1 MATSTRFPEIRDN
14 LHLSNGTFGT
24 ILSLGSIGSF
34 AAFLIIGHA
43 VHKYGVGKM
52 IFVGAT
58 ACYGLTALVPHIHSG
73 WIFLIVT
80 ISLGFAMTTFHISDN
95 AQAIHRQDE
104 VGEVILPRLH
114 GMWSLGAL
122 VTSLIAIAITPFL
135 SLAWHIDLMMGFM
148 WLATMYGIKQS
159 APYFIKPED
168 QMAAPKLSIK
178 TIFSSLKLL
187 WIISVGQIMALQIEF
202 SVNDWSAIYTRDTV
216 KVSAALS
223 IMSYACFISAMIL
236 LRFRIH
242 KLMERFSE
250 QSLMRIVPRIGGVGF
265 IGFLLAG
272 STLAPDHKILGFAL
286 SLIAFAFAGM
296 GSSFLAPAFFG
307 IAFRRTNLPSS
318 LVVAQIGLVNVVVT
332 FILKVIISWLAQATS
347 VTIGLMIPGLMLICA
362 SLFAY
367 LGNAEQPKTLK
378 N

>member
-1 MATSTRFPEIRDN
+1 
-14 LHLSNGTFGT
+14 
-24 ILSLGSIGSF
+24 
-34 AAFLIIGHA
+34 
-43 VHKYGVGKM
+43 
-52 IFVGAT
+52 
-58 ACYGLTALVPHIHSG
+58 
-73 WIFLIVT
+73 
-80 ISLGFAMTTFHISDN
+80 
-95 AQAIHRQDE
+95 
-104 VGEVILPRLH
+104 
-114 GMWSLGAL
+114 
-122 VTSLIAIAITPFL
+122 
-135 SLAWHIDLMMGFM
+135 
-148 WLATMYGIKQS
+148 
-159 APYFIKPED
+159 
-168 QMAAPKLSIK
+168 
-178 TIFSSLKLL
+178 
-187 WIISVGQIMALQIEF
+187 
-202 SVNDWSAIYTRDTV
+202 
-216 KVSAALS
+216 
-223 IMSYACFISAMIL
+223 
-236 LRFRIH
+236 
-242 KLMERFSE
+242 
-250 QSLMRIVPRIGGVGF
+250 MRIVPIIGGVGF